1 MKPVTILFL
10 ALALVACSQSS
21 KPEEDAE
28 IQATASAGNT
38 AESTTPALSIS
49 TLSVTPVASENC
61 KPKSYTAEIAWFVPK
76 NSPEAGFEVR
86 VKKPDGRLLTYK
98 KAKQAK
104 ATTGNWV
111 SPGMKFYLLGHDSK
125 SVLATAEA
133 SEFACGR

>member
-10 ALALVACSQSS
+10 ALALAACSQSS
-21 KPEEDAE
+21 KQEEDVE
-28 IQATASAGNT
+28 MPTASDTGNT
-38 AESTTPALSIS
+38 AEPTTPALNIS

-61 KPKSYTAEIAWFVPK
+61 KPNSYTAEIVWSVPK
-76 NSPEAGFEVR
+76 NSPEDGFEVR

-111 SPGMKFYLLGHDSK
+111 SPGMKFYLIGRDSK

-133 SEFACGR
+133 GKFACGR